1 MEVGGSRENLL
12 KPQQQETA
20 TVCTHLPWY
29 TVRTHTSFPSDS
41 LPGTVTAMAQSLR
54 SLICLLFFF
63 LSLLCFQNISSLSID
78 ITKPSTFSQQTAEDR
93 QKSQGSNPSS
103 RSSSIDQN
111 LLRKQQEI
119 VVNAALHSI
128 STDDCDWRISP
139 LLYLKGKACGKYY
152 KILNLKTRTVNQT
165 TIRRHYHQMS
175 KLLHPDKN
183 PTALST
189 DTFRILTESYK
200 CLMSYDCKESYD
212 LRLRALEA
220 QTFALRTKKLF
231 DLKFTFQKIFFWTHH
246 YLSIAANVIDQGN
259 RLSSLFNKLMYL
271 SVSVSLCLCL
281 SLSLCPS
288 LPLSLS
294 PLSFRCY
301 VNVASCWHC
310 DCLTIS
316 DWSNSL
322 LLFVLL
328 FPKKTLP
335 HSAGIK
341 GTCFHQHCDR

>member
-1 MEVGGSRENLL
+1 
-12 KPQQQETA
+12 
-20 TVCTHLPWY
+20 
-29 TVRTHTSFPSDS
+29 
-41 LPGTVTAMAQSLR
+41 MA
-54 SLICLLFFF
+54 LICLLFFC

-78 ITKPSTFSQQTAEDR
+78 ITNFSRSQTAEDR
-93 QKSQGSNPSS
+93 QSQGSDPSS
-103 RSSSIDQN
+103 RSPIDQN

-189 DTFRILTESYK
+189 DTFRILTESYQ

-281 SLSLCPS
+281 SFS
-288 LPLSLS
+288 LSLS